1 MRGADVASRDPSEI
15 IFDESVAGGRS
26 VDEAERDEQEA
37 GAKCERNR
45 STAGRKRHHP
55 SLRLQ
60 YFSFVGS
67 VRLPASA
74 PDDFNEATVGP
85 PKRKARRWAGGLD
98 ELKRQT
104 R

>member
-1 MRGADVASRDPSEI
+1 MRGADVASCDPSEI
-15 IFDESVAGGRS
+15 VFDESVAGGRS
-26 VDEAERDEQEA
+26 VDEAERDEQQA

-55 SLRLQ
+55 PLRLQ
-60 YFSFVGS
+60 YFHSHVVSAFRRTCHG
-67 VRLPASA
+67 PA
-74 PDDFNEATVGP
+74 
-85 PKRKARRWAGGLD
+85 KAGLKPYTTYKSKALD